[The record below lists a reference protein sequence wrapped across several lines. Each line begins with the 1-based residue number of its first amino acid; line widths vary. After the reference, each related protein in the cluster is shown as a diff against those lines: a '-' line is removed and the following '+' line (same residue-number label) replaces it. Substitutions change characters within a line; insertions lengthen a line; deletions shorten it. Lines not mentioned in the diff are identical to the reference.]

1 MSDGNFDNN
10 RQCCMAKGSGFLQ
23 YDSLPGEIKTG
34 CMQTPKLGTRFCEKH
49 LVDHQQLDKV
59 WSIITSY
66 LNLDHTVQE
75 LDLLKI
81 RFQG

>member
-1 MSDGNFDNN
+1 MLDGNFDNN
-10 RQCCMAKGSGFLQ
+10 RECCMAKGSGFLE
-23 YDSLPGEIKTG
+23 YDSLTG

-59 WSIITSY
+59 WSISISY

-75 LDLLKI
+75 LDLVIVHL
-81 RFQG
+81 

>member
-1 MSDGNFDNN
+1 MLDGNFDNN
-10 RQCCMAKGSGFLQ
+10 RECCMAKGSGFLE

-59 WSIITSY
+59 CIIIIPY
-66 LNLDHTVQE
+66 INLDQTVQE
-75 LDLLKI
+75 LDLVI
-81 RFQG
+81 IHF